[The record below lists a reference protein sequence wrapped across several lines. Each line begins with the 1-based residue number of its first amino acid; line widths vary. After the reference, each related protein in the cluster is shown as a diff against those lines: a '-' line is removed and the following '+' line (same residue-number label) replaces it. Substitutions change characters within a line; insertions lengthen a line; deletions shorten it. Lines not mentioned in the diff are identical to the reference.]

1 MKTRITLTL
10 LTALTL
16 AGCSTPPPPPPALN
30 NDAIV
35 SSEVNGVTLKHRA
48 AVSAPKQFKPIGEE
62 YRSLYAAS
70 IMSSPDYTGTAVGSL
85 DNAAAFYALGEVENN
100 WLAISAIRGGD
111 LVGYIQA
118 NAGVPEALQIDAAQ
132 RSAAPRARRQTGLR
146 QSRRRQQ
153 GV

>member
-16 AGCSTPPPPPPALN
+16 AGCSSPPPPPPALD

-35 SSEVNGVTLKHRA
+35 SSEVNGVKLQHRA
-48 AVSAPKQFKPIGEE
+48 AVAAPKQFKPIGEE

-70 IMSSPDYTGTAVGSL
+70 IMSSPGYNGSAVGSL

-100 WLAISAIRGGD
+100 WLAISAIRDGD
-111 LVGYIQA
+111 LIGYIQK
-118 NAGVPEALQIDAAQ
+118 NAGVPEARYKSSCA
-132 RSAAPRARRQTGLR
+132 RTCRAAPAPPDKTA
-146 QSRRRQQ
+146 
-153 GV
+153 

>member
-1 MKTRITLTL
+1 MFH
-10 LTALTL
+10 
-16 AGCSTPPPPPPALN
+16 PPPPPPALN

-35 SSEVNGVTLKHRA
+35 SSEVNGVTLQHRA

-70 IMSSPDYTGTAVGSL
+70 IMSSPNYTGTAVGSL
-85 DNAAAFYALGEVENN
+85 DNAAAFYALGEVENS

-118 NAGVPEALQIDAAQ
+118 NAGVPEARYKSTLRKICRAA
-132 RSAAPRARRQTGLR
+132 RQTGLR